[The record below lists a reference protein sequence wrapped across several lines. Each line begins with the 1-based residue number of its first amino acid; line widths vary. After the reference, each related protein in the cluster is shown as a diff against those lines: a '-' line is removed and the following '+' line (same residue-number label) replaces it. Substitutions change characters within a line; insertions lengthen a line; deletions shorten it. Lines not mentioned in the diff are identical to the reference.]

1 MLIEFSNWM
10 IGCDVSGFP
19 KLNKRAALP
28 LRRAALNIINGS
40 GQAGLSKL
48 AQWLRVQ
55 QDEAATKLM
64 VYAVANAVG
73 GSGGYT

>member
-1 MLIEFSNWM
+1 MWISLVSEVNNW
-10 IGCDVSGFP
+10 
-19 KLNKRAALP
+19 ATLP

-55 QDEAATKLM
+55 QAEAATKLM

-73 GSGGYT
+73 GSGCLQGG